1 MSEPMP
7 NTNPGHSLS
16 RAIRR
21 ARLEH
26 KLTQG
31 ELAVRV
37 RVSQSTISF
46 WESGIETPTVEHLI
60 LLASELPAIVEHL
73 QGYER
78 ELLQRLLVLE
88 RDLFA
93 GRCACAGCNCEPQTS
108 R

>member
-1 MSEPMP
+1 ML
-7 NTNPGHSLS
+7 NTDPEASLS
-16 RAIRR
+16 RAIRG

-31 ELAVRV
+31 ELAARV
-37 RVSQSTISF
+37 GVSQSTISF
-46 WESGIETPTVEHLI
+46 WESSIETPTVEHLI
-60 LLASELPAIVEHL
+60 VLALELPAIVEHL

-78 ELLQRLLVLE
+78 GLLQRLLILE